1 MMVSGTRRIVASLSP
16 LAGGVGS
23 FAVDGLYLA
32 AIDQQGVTPPGGRV
46 VFVALW
52 IAAAG
57 LLAVSGAFMR
67 PPSVRAAA
75 LGLGAA
81 MLIALGAPAVF
92 SIGIPLLL
100 CGALVAAGAIRAAE
114 LAPIPKWVGVA
125 GPIGLLGAAAIGVA
139 IGFVLT
145 DF

>member
-1 MMVSGTRRIVASLSP
+1 MVSGTGRIVASLFG

-67 PPSVRAAA
+67 RPSVRAAA

-81 MLIALGAPAVF
+81 MLIALGGPALF

-114 LAPIPKWVGVA
+114 LAPIRKWVGVA
-125 GPIGLLGAAAIGVA
+125 GPIGLLLAAAIGVA
-139 IGFVLT
+139 IGFALT